1 MYISIPF
8 FSLSLSLS
16 LLSLPLSL
24 SLSLPFSLS
33 LTLFLSLS
41 LSLSPLS
48 LSLLIGI
55 NEYHANPNI
64 IGDGNHTLTVR
75 CYYFPDSL
83 SVSGQYD
90 FKLVPA
96 PEIRK

>member
-16 LLSLPLSL
+16 LPLSLSPSLSL
-24 SLSLPFSLS
+24 SLSPSLS
-33 LTLFLSLS
+33 LSFSPS